1 MELKAGFGKAELHI
15 TQKDL
20 PIREFESIIQ
30 PLTTR
35 VAILGEKENK
45 CVILSID
52 MTSLTDRDV
61 KKIKKEANKLLK
73 IPEENIWVTVTH
85 TFSAP
90 HLKHEIK
97 TEKDQ
102 KIYDSFFKKIVESIE
117 KAIAEAKQDY
127 QDVQVGWNEIFCP
140 LNVNRNIETQK
151 GWWLGRNFTEYSN
164 HKVRII
170 GLQDKS
176 GRTNLL
182 YNYDIQP
189 SVLDHICDDNGKRV
203 ISSDIFGYASMHVE
217 ESLKNVSIPLIGAA
231 GDQMPLFKGKATNS
245 FNKNQALVMSQ
256 GQVLT
261 QVLLQG
267 INSLRFKDKSLIN
280 TFTLKCKLPAQV
292 QKLGTFEI
300 KPTHKYEFEKTTSKV
315 LVDIKGIQIGDCLI
329 LGTQP
334 ELNSEFAAKI
344 SALLRKEKVMI
355 VTLVDGA
362 RKYLPEKKD
371 FDRVTYQ
378 AMNTSI
384 GKDADQE
391 MLKAFTKVNEYWKGE
406 N

>member
-1 MELKAGFGKAELHI
+1 M
-15 TQKDL
+15 
-20 PIREFESIIQ
+20 
-30 PLTTR
+30 
-35 VAILGEKENK
+35 KENK

-189 SVLDHICDDNGKRV
+189 SVLDHIYDDNGKRV

-384 GKDADQE
+384 GKGADQE

>member
-217 ESLKNVSIPLIGAA
+217 ES
-231 GDQMPLFKGKATNS
+231 
-245 FNKNQALVMSQ
+245 
-256 GQVLT
+256 
-261 QVLLQG
+261 
-267 INSLRFKDKSLIN
+267 
-280 TFTLKCKLPAQV
+280 
-292 QKLGTFEI
+292 
-300 KPTHKYEFEKTTSKV
+300 
-315 LVDIKGIQIGDCLI
+315 
-329 LGTQP
+329 
-334 ELNSEFAAKI
+334 
-344 SALLRKEKVMI
+344 
-355 VTLVDGA
+355 
-362 RKYLPEKKD
+362 
-371 FDRVTYQ
+371 
-378 AMNTSI
+378 
-384 GKDADQE
+384 
-391 MLKAFTKVNEYWKGE
+391 
-406 N
+406 